1 MLEYFFNT
9 PFLYSLAITLL
20 HFLWQGLLVALV
32 LKCAL
37 LIINKNKPQL
47 RYVLSTLAMLMSLM
61 LPIFTFGI
69 IYLAQTLIVNNSV
82 DQTSFA
88 FLVHEYTPQSTFV
101 TYKEITEALP
111 LFLPYITL
119 AWFFSV
125 FILASKLLIEMHNV
139 NALSK
144 QKVIVPTPALL
155 SRFNTLAIQI
165 GLHKA
170 PQLLIS
176 LRIDVP
182 MAIGWLK
189 PVVLLPVN
197 MITGLNNA
205 QLEMLIL
212 HELAHI
218 RRHDYLVNFIQT
230 LVEIL
235 LFFHPSVQWVSKQM
249 RNEREYCSDDI
260 AVQHCGDAI
269 AYAHTL
275 ADTAAIC
282 NKHRHHT
289 IPNMAMAATG
299 GDLKDRVVRLV
310 NHHCAPSRDI
320 SKWVAATSILFLILF
335 LSSKSLLS
343 LPLIELW
350 NNKAPVHSK
359 ESENNITTLA
369 ANVSEH
375 SLAQQLLTTTA
386 NRIEN
391 KKSITV
397 SKVNTGTYIGIDGDN
412 IFTNWGEESSLTI
425 AKIAN
430 QQTIQPKVNIN
441 HTGIDTNASMVNAT
455 QLNAINKYALLENKA
470 NTELTINDISKELPL
485 QNHTKMA
492 IAKQTTNT
500 AVTSTRLTPI
510 TNKDAYPVLLGNKL
524 NDELNNNKTKSNGEL
539 AFERIDTTNIQSR
552 VNSPLVNQLSQ
563 HSAEPLRIKQK
574 NQKNQL
580 AENTTTLEKRN
591 IFKPITVEPIWHS
604 AEQLISVNPVY
615 PTSAQRR
622 RIEVEVKVNFTIDAQ
637 GQIKDIYFDPQS
649 KASYFKSSIRTAIKK
664 WRFLPAKIDDKPV
677 ESQMSKIFSFNL
689 KT

>member
-1 MLEYFFNT
+1 M
-9 PFLYSLAITLL
+9 
-20 HFLWQGLLVALV
+20 ALV

-37 LIINKNKPQL
+37 LIINKSKPQL
-47 RYVLSTLAMLMSLM
+47 RYVLSTLAMLMNLM

-82 DQTSFA
+82 DQTSLA

-119 AWFFSV
+119 AWFISV

-139 NALSK
+139 NTLSK
-144 QKVIVPTPALL
+144 QKVIAPTQALL
-155 SRFNTLAIQI
+155 SRFNTLATQI

-170 PQLLIS
+170 PRLLIS
-176 LRIDVP
+176 LKIDVP

-189 PVVLLPVN
+189 PVVLLPVS

-275 ADTAAIC
+275 TDTATIC

-343 LPLIELW
+343 FPLVELW
-350 NNKAPVHSK
+350 NNKASLHSK

-369 ANVSEH
+369 ANVPEH
-375 SLAQQLLTTTA
+375 SLAQQLLTTA
-386 NRIEN
+386 NRVEN
-391 KKSITV
+391 RKPTTV
-397 SKVNTGTYIGIDGDN
+397 SKINADTYTDSENDV
-412 IFTNWGEESSLTI
+412 IFTISGEKNSLTI
-425 AKIAN
+425 AKMAN

-441 HTGIDTNASMVNAT
+441 HTGIDTDTSMVNAT
-455 QLNAINKYALLENKA
+455 QLNIINKHALLESKA
-470 NTELTINDISKELPL
+470 NTELTINDIAKELPL
-485 QNHTKMA
+485 PNHKKMA

-500 AVTSTRLTPI
+500 AVTSTHLIPI

-524 NDELNNNKTKSNGEL
+524 DDGLNNNKTKSKGEL
-539 AFERIDTTNIQSR
+539 AFERIDTTNLQSR
-552 VNSPLVNQLSQ
+552 INSPLVKQQSQ
-563 HSAEPLRIKQK
+563 HLAEPLRI

-580 AENTTTLEKRN
+580 AENTTALEKRN
-591 IFKPITVEPIWHS
+591 IFKPTAVEPIWHS

-615 PTSAQRR
+615 PSAAQRK

-689 KT
+689 RA